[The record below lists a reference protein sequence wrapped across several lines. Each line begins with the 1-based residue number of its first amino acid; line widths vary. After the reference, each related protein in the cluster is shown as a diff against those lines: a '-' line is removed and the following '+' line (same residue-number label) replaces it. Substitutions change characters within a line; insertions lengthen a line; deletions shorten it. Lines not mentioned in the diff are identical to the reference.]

1 MSSPQ
6 SLLNVTVV
14 TVDNV
19 EPGFTHATAAAAD
32 AVVEKKKK
40 EKKVVATATK
50 KLSKAEKALLDKEI
64 TTPCFVD
71 ESVMERLQAHQK
83 KEKKSQKI
91 LLSHLEKLSKLNK
104 NEANE
109 ANTPAVN
116 VDEVEVP
123 EVQLETPVVKKRVA
137 KPRAPSTKKIAAV
150 AAAASAVCEVVTM
163 VKEMKNAFTVETDV
177 VVVETGVMVV
187 NTAQE
192 VPAPIVSDGF
202 LEEEEYDSVTV
213 AHAGADVDVDTDF
226 TDEMIQELALNLPET
241 PPAHR
246 VAEAAFETAAAP
258 MIETET
264 PWIEDDLLEI
274 ASIPDEDEYTAAF
287 AETASASA
295 TYDFEYATE
304 NAATENAA
312 TEKPK
317 KATKERKERVPKAPK
332 EPKQPKERKERVPK
346 ALGDRQLKPKTVF
359 RHEFSDSLFQNLT
372 VFTTATAVI
381 DTTQFKLANAKAF
394 KIAWTEW
401 TSAHHVEIAEEV
413 ARLASI
419 GYTGDALDKMF
430 KTCRYYITNR
440 IASRAKAAATGSA
453 SASASETAS
462 SSDIEEDA
470 KSQSQLSGAD
480 SDATESDNGDNA
492 DNTKGTVTKKRAYIP
507 IDKSLLQSMDEHI
520 IMAVLNADD
529 EETSPKPSECYAEFC
544 SRYQDLILAE
554 TTRLLSSTSSESAIS
569 EKLKKTYKNRMF
581 MVHNAHA

>member
-1 MSSPQ
+1 M
-6 SLLNVTVV
+6 
-14 TVDNV
+14 
-19 EPGFTHATAAAAD
+19 
-32 AVVEKKKK
+32 
-40 EKKVVATATK
+40 
-50 KLSKAEKALLDKEI
+50 
-64 TTPCFVD
+64 
-71 ESVMERLQAHQK
+71 
-83 KEKKSQKI
+83 
-91 LLSHLEKLSKLNK
+91 
-104 NEANE
+104 
-109 ANTPAVN
+109 
-116 VDEVEVP
+116 
-123 EVQLETPVVKKRVA
+123 
-137 KPRAPSTKKIAAV
+137 
-150 AAAASAVCEVVTM
+150 
-163 VKEMKNAFTVETDV
+163 
-177 VVVETGVMVV
+177 
-187 NTAQE
+187 
-192 VPAPIVSDGF
+192 
-202 LEEEEYDSVTV
+202 
-213 AHAGADVDVDTDF
+213 
-226 TDEMIQELALNLPET
+226 
-241 PPAHR
+241 
-246 VAEAAFETAAAP
+246 
-258 MIETET
+258 
-264 PWIEDDLLEI
+264 
-274 ASIPDEDEYTAAF
+274 
-287 AETASASA
+287 
-295 TYDFEYATE
+295 
-304 NAATENAA
+304 
-312 TEKPK
+312 
-317 KATKERKERVPKAPK
+317 
-332 EPKQPKERKERVPK
+332 
-346 ALGDRQLKPKTVF
+346 
-359 RHEFSDSLFQNLT
+359 FQNLT

-581 MVHNAHA
+581 TVHRAHA